1 MSSPDPGAALSDDV
15 LERVTSD
22 IAYLY
27 SEQFGKGPTTAKA
40 YAHDDVLVC
49 VLRDGLT
56 TIERTLFDEGHV
68 KAVRE
73 MRSAFHDAQADRF
86 TMIVEEHTGRKVRAF
101 MSQAHIDP
109 DLVIEVF
116 LLDRPLPSS

>member
-1 MSSPDPGAALSDDV
+1 VSSPDSGVALTDDV
-15 LERVTSD
+15 LERVASA
-22 IAYLY
+22 IADLY
-27 SEQFGKGPTTAKA
+27 RDQFGIAPSAAKA

-56 TIERTLFDEGHV
+56 TIERTLFEDGQT

-73 MRSAFHDAQADRF
+73 MRSAFHDAAADRF
-86 TMIVEEHTGRKVRAF
+86 TEIVEELTRRKVHAF

-109 DLVIEVF
+109 DVVVEVF
-116 LLDRPLPSS
+116 LLDRPLPSL